1 MGPGEFFNVTIQTV
15 YGRSGQW
22 CSQKFEKMSDAEG
35 QCTVPT
41 THSGFGG
48 GGREDMFY
56 VLYMHSMQVI
66 KPHQNIMN

>member
-15 YGRSGQW
+15 YGRSGRW

-48 GGREDMFY
+48 GVARTTSFY
-56 VLYMHSMQVI
+56 SKQVI
-66 KPHQNIMN
+66 RPHQNRIN